1 MQILKNHQLLVLSL
15 SDSPTNKQQQQTTS
29 SPQNQT
35 FEQSVFSNLESH
47 YSGELP
53 EYQQQQIASNITSDK
68 VVMKEN
74 PPQSTTTKTH
84 EKTIPESG
92 METVVEES
100 VQVME
105 SETSMSITNSE
116 PTQKLN
122 LGASDQPSSSS

>member
-74 PPQSTTTKTH
+74 PPSINHNQNTRKNYSR
-84 EKTIPESG
+84 IWNGDSG
-92 METVVEES
+92 RR
-100 VQVME
+100 
-105 SETSMSITNSE
+105 IY
-116 PTQKLN
+116 P
-122 LGASDQPSSSS
+122 SDGV